1 MSECVCERERAREG
15 GCVLTVAVAYNP
27 CYLKFVPRYLP
38 YLAVFASHHWVT
50 LECLV
55 FFVRRLEKVTSLAL
69 AHGKS
74 LQTYVSPEKGKVLLE
89 WNVAQ
94 SAILAHIWHEYQIE
108 WSYSSSTTELVNE
121 DSITN
126 ESSFWWIC
134 VAVIPQKWYIQKF
147 APSIQ
152 GHHTVKQIK
161 TFFSELLSIIVLWF
175 FTNYRVKGISNYSQS
190 SLPSTMLLSTQKY

>member
-1 MSECVCERERAREG
+1 M
-15 GCVLTVAVAYNP
+15 
-27 CYLKFVPRYLP
+27 
-38 YLAVFASHHWVT
+38 
-50 LECLV
+50 
-55 FFVRRLEKVTSLAL
+55 
-69 AHGKS
+69 
-74 LQTYVSPEKGKVLLE
+74 
-89 WNVAQ
+89 Q

-152 GHHTVKQIK
+152 GHHTVKQLK
-161 TFFSELLSIIVLWF
+161 TNLVNYFLLLSSGFLPIIGL
-175 FTNYRVKGISNYSQS
+175 RA
-190 SLPSTMLLSTQKY
+190 